1 MPAERVELR
10 IPAQRLLIGVLVVV
24 IPICLAGLF
33 SVAQTDRS
41 LEKEV
46 GAHYKTIAESTAS
59 AVSQFVHDRLMGVG
73 VMAVEPTIV
82 DAIAAAN
89 KSYEGK
95 SDAQIQDSVQK
106 IDKTWNTAA
115 SEPMVKAML
124 SSPASRL
131 LRRHRDL
138 DPRFLRITVTDAKG
152 ATVAATHKTL
162 DYFQADD
169 EYWQNIFA
177 NGRGAVS
184 ITDILYDDVTKSN
197 YIGIGVPVLEEGSNR
212 FIGTVDALID
222 MSSIFPVVNRIRP
235 ASGSKMM
242 LVKDDGTV
250 IAGPDVSLSMKLKS
264 EEFDAVRDALTTVS
278 GRQNGFVVAGLR
290 GGGRR
295 LVGFADTGLKQD
307 YRNLGWLVL
316 ASEDTQAAFAAIR
329 AVERLLGL
337 LSVLGLAGATLLGV
351 YVALHRERAFAD
363 IGDLRQAAPPS
374 PRTASA

>member
-1 MPAERVELR
+1 MPVERVELR
-10 IPAQRLLIGVLVVV
+10 ISAQRLLIGVLVVL

-41 LEKEV
+41 LEREV
-46 GAHYKTIAESTAS
+46 GAHFKTIAESTAS

-95 SDAQIQDSVQK
+95 SDAQIQDSFQK
-106 IDKTWNTAA
+106 TDKTWNTPA
-115 SEPMVKAML
+115 SEPIVKAML
-124 SSPASRL
+124 ASPASRL

-212 FIGTVDALID
+212 FIGTVDALVD

-250 IAGPDVSLSMKLKS
+250 IAAPDVSLSMNLKS
-264 EEFDAVRDALTTVS
+264 EEFGAVRDALTTVS
-278 GRQNGFVVAGLR
+278 GRQNGFVVAGLH

-316 ASEDTQAAFAAIR
+316 ASEDTQAAFAPIH
-329 AVERLLGL
+329 AVDRLLALVSLLGL
-337 LSVLGLAGATLLGV
+337 VGATLLGV
-351 YVALHRERAFAD
+351 YVALHREQAFAD
-363 IGDLRQAAPPS
+363 IGDVRQPAPPS
-374 PRTASA
+374 QRTASA